1 MKHTWKAKL
10 ILSLFGLAL
19 GLVILELGLR
29 LGGFILLKNQNRSY
43 IPNESSYIEELRYK
57 RDDSYEQYKAG
68 AEGQQLKKIVC
79 IGDSFAN
86 GGNARSFQTYP
97 YFLFKEFEASGNPA
111 IVLNMGKCEDST
123 FGVAQRLKLHFD
135 AVDEARDYPDL
146 ITFVVGSADKY
157 NLNPQ
162 FTDNMKWVKVDW
174 HKEPPKRWYQHFRV
188 YKLIRH
194 IRLSLF
200 SKKLTEDLKENTPVT
215 DDVIDYYV
223 ELYNQFKENHN
234 QNKTADPEAFK
245 RENRRIA
252 AAFRQKAKHH
262 FSAANNEYLTI
273 QTPEEVLNSLSTGLV
288 ILYAAKIRHDD
299 ALDLILD
306 VERHFPLEFWDGNVL
321 FYLRYNL
328 YQIYQLQS
336 KYTAQEV
343 LALLNRTKEEFP
355 QMDKSTRFNKFYD
368 MIANWDKLD
377 EMVNQKRKQTWDQI
391 VTMCRERNIEMLLQN
406 YPSDYKSANG
416 MIDWVAKTYDIP
428 LVDNHGLFDKLAAE
442 NGRQRYLE
450 DDDHCSPEGYEA
462 MAKAVFAAIAEHNL
476 LK

>member
-1 MKHTWKAKL
+1 MKHSWKVKL
-10 ILSLFGLAL
+10 ILSLFGIVL

-29 LGGFILLKNQNRSY
+29 LGGFILMQNQNRSY
-43 IPNESSYIEELRYK
+43 IPSESSYIKELRYK
-57 RDDSYEQYKAG
+57 RDDSYEQYNAG
-68 AEGQQLKKIVC
+68 KVEQNLKRIVC

-97 YFLFKEFEASGNPA
+97 YYLFKEFEGSPHPA

-123 FGVAQRLKLHFD
+123 FGVAQRLKLYFD
-135 AVDEARDYPDL
+135 SVDDTRDYPDL

-174 HKEPPKRWYQHFRV
+174 HKEPLKRWYQNFRV

-194 IRLSLF
+194 IRLALF
-200 SKKLTEDLKENTPVT
+200 SKKLVEDLKENTPVT

-223 ELYNQFKENHN
+223 KLYNQFKENCQKN
-234 QNKTADPEAFK
+234 ETTDPEAFK
-245 RENRRIA
+245 RENHRIA
-252 AAFRQKAKHH
+252 EAFRQQAKHH

-273 QTPEEVLNSLSTGLV
+273 ETPEEVLNSLSTGLV
-288 ILYAAKIRHDD
+288 ILYAARKRHDD

-306 VERHFPLEFWDGNVL
+306 VERHFPRDFWDGNVL

-336 KYTAQEV
+336 KYTAEEV
-343 LALLNRTKEEFP
+343 LALLDKTKAEFP
-355 QMDKSTRFNKFYD
+355 EMEQSPRFGKFHD
-368 MIANWDKLD
+368 MIANWEQLD
-377 EMVNQKRKQTWDQI
+377 SMVNQKRKDTWDEI
-391 VTMCRERNIEMLLQN
+391 VTMCRQRNIKMLLQN
-406 YPSDYKSANG
+406 YPSDYKSANA

-428 LVDNHGLFDKLAAE
+428 LVDNHALFDKLAAE
-442 NGRQRYLE
+442 HGRQRYLE
-450 DDDHCSPEGYEA
+450 DDDHCTPEGYQN
-462 MAKAVFAAIAEHNL
+462 MAKAVFTAIAQHKL
-476 LK
+476 LQ